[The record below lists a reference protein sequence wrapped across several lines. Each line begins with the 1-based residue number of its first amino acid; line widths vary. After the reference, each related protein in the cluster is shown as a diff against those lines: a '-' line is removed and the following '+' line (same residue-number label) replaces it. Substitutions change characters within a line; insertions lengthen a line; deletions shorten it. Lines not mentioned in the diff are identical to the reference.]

1 MSSWALDVDKTPPN
15 EADAWAAEASQWQRH
30 AIYRVLAFIKK
41 LNPKAYRP
49 EVVSL
54 GAFHHGAAELLPM
67 EAHKCRAL
75 AHLLLWRSGRPLM
88 EEFRAAMRGA
98 AEQLESAYR
107 DWRGADGVRDRFLE
121 MMIIDGCFVLEVMK
135 ATKEDGKRNVS
146 DYAPNDPIF
155 SPMGSTRHEAGVR
168 IKRSWTDSLRDV
180 RFRRGVPSLSVPALC
195 VDDSTEYLLLNMT
208 AFERLHAGAGGS
220 DVAAYVFLMSSVLGS
235 ARDVALLR
243 SEGIVQNAAAGG
255 DDKVVAQMFERM
267 SKDAVLEPESAIV
280 AVHRQ
285 VNAYCR
291 RSRRPWRMCGAG
303 ARLSRR
309 VRDEC
314 SRSTT
319 WAILAVVLLV
329 LLIVQTIY
337 TALQFYT
344 LRRR

>member
-1 MSSWALDVDKTPPN
+1 
-15 EADAWAAEASQWQRH
+15 
-30 AIYRVLAFIKK
+30 
-41 LNPKAYRP
+41 
-49 EVVSL
+49 
-54 GAFHHGAAELLPM
+54 
-67 EAHKCRAL
+67 
-75 AHLLLWRSGRPLM
+75 
-88 EEFRAAMRGA
+88 
-98 AEQLESAYR
+98 
-107 DWRGADGVRDRFLE
+107 
-121 MMIIDGCFVLEVMK
+121 
-135 ATKEDGKRNVS
+135 
-146 DYAPNDPIF
+146 
-155 SPMGSTRHEAGVR
+155 
-168 IKRSWTDSLRDV
+168 
-180 RFRRGVPSLSVPALC
+180 
-195 VDDSTEYLLLNMT
+195 MT

>member
-1 MSSWALDVDKTPPN
+1 M
-15 EADAWAAEASQWQRH
+15 
-30 AIYRVLAFIKK
+30 
-41 LNPKAYRP
+41 
-49 EVVSL
+49 
-54 GAFHHGAAELLPM
+54 
-67 EAHKCRAL
+67 
-75 AHLLLWRSGRPLM
+75 
-88 EEFRAAMRGA
+88 
-98 AEQLESAYR
+98 
-107 DWRGADGVRDRFLE
+107 
-121 MMIIDGCFVLEVMK
+121 
-135 ATKEDGKRNVS
+135 
-146 DYAPNDPIF
+146 
-155 SPMGSTRHEAGVR
+155 
-168 IKRSWTDSLRDV
+168 
-180 RFRRGVPSLSVPALC
+180 PSLSVPALC